1 MRHILTMGT
10 FGRVSTRLAGEP
22 QDVPFIT
29 CFSSGPWVRQHSG
42 RVLSVPGASTSDGV
56 KLTQFSN
63 WGVDNERWL
72 LESTGDGYFTV
83 RARHSGKC
91 MDVGGASTAAGANVI
106 QYTCN
111 GSNNQRF
118 RLVPSNNGHFALQ
131 AKHSNQC
138 LGIAGASMDDGG
150 FLVQSPCAWTTNES
164 FRFAP

>member
-1 MRHILTMGT
+1 M
-10 FGRVSTRLAGEP
+10 
-22 QDVPFIT
+22 
-29 CFSSGPWVRQHSG
+29 
-42 RVLSVPGASTSDGV
+42 
-56 KLTQFSN
+56 
-63 WGVDNERWL
+63 

-91 MDVGGASTAAGANVI
+91 MDVGGASTAAGANVL

-118 RLVPSNNGHFALQ
+118 RLVPYNNGYFALQ

-138 LGIAGASMDDGG
+138 LGIARASMDDGG